1 MQGRGVQVTSCW
13 MKRRLLLRAGAAAI
27 AVNLPGYGGSDAS
40 AANDLV
46 LGVDAINAEGRAKMG
61 APGWASA
68 PALQL
73 PVAVGAKTFEMDFND
88 STRPLL
94 QWDGGPFSPYSIY
107 FGGDPQPEGE
117 DGYRW
122 WGDALSV
129 WTTDRYTPA
138 AYKSSTVANGALAM
152 NVRRALPDYP
162 NSPKPYLSASLE
174 TAKGGWWLDP
184 AVRAAHRGFEQK
196 YGYFECRAKIP
207 KQQGLWP
214 AFWLNGGMP
223 QKNPTGRGE
232 LDIFEI
238 VSTGGQIHQTG
249 HDFWGPHTQESTAIV
264 PGFDHSADFHI
275 YALHW
280 TPKTIV
286 WFIDGKETKRAS
298 NALVAKYRDLCG
310 PMFITLG
317 IGAGNV
323 GSWSGAPDH
332 TTVLPA
338 TLSVDYVR
346 AYALA

>member
-1 MQGRGVQVTSCW
+1 MKSLGVQVTSRL
-13 MKRRLLLRAGAAAI
+13 MKRRVLLRGGLAAI
-27 AVNLPGYGGSDAS
+27 VANLPGRGGADAS
-40 AANDLV
+40 AATDLAR
-46 LGVDAINAEGRAKMG
+46 GVDAVDTQRRAPGRASD
-61 APGWASA
+61 PAS
-68 PALQL
+68 QL
-73 PVAVGAKTFEMDFND
+73 PVVVGAKTFEMDFND
-88 STRPLL
+88 SSPLL

-117 DGYRW
+117 AGYRW

-138 AYKSSTVANGALAM
+138 AYNPSTVANGVLSM

-162 NSPKPYLSASLE
+162 NSPKPYLGASLE

-196 YGYFECRAKIP
+196 YGYFECRARIP
-207 KQQGLWP
+207 KEQGLWP

-238 VSTGGQIHQTG
+238 VSTSGQIHQTG

-264 PGFDHSADFHI
+264 PGFDHSADFHV

-298 NALVAKYRDLCG
+298 SALVAKYRALCG

-332 TTVLPA
+332 TTLLPA
-338 TLSVDYVR
+338 TLSFDYVR
-346 AYALA
+346 AYSLA